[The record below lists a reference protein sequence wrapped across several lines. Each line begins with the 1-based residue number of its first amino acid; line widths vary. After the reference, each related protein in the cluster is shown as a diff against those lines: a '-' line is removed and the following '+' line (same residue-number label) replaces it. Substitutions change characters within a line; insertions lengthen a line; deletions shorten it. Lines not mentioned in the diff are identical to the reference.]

1 MGVNTTPLDMR
12 DRGYFQT
19 PDSTA
24 DRPKADN
31 GFYVTFCDG
40 VEVLKAIRE
49 RLVDAR
55 RQAALD
61 FENDTTEAA
70 YVFYQRHIDAADR
83 AIADSFKP
91 ASKTVNEG
99 RGLFPRNQEFG
110 DWKQK
115 NVFSQL
121 GITQP
126 KADDDVAAMWAA
138 ANQDDFDTARAA
150 GNARTVR
157 GIHAKWLVTYN
168 LQVTGGDAANIRT
181 IKLRVRNPFPKFCV

>member
-91 ASKTVNEG
+91 ASKTLNEG
-99 RGLFPRNQEFG
+99 RGLFPSDEQFG
-110 DWKQK
+110 KWVAHCQLDSADWKAEFVHPQLGEAPK
-115 NVFSQL
+115 WVDDSGLSQL
-121 GITQP
+121 ATKEISRGAERGARVVSVRRAI
-126 KADDDVAAMWAA
+126 WAV
-138 ANQDDFDTARAA
+138 
-150 GNARTVR
+150 G
-157 GIHAKWLVTYN
+157 
-168 LQVTGGDAANIRT
+168 
-181 IKLRVRNPFPKFCV
+181 

>member
-91 ASKTVNEG
+91 ASKTLNEG
-99 RGLFPRNQEFG
+99 RGLFPSNELFGQWLVSNNLSETNQAE
-110 DWKQK
+110 Q
-115 NVFSQL
+115 
-121 GITQP
+121 
-126 KADDDVAAMWAA
+126 AA
-138 ANQDDFDTARAA
+138 ARWASENSDQFDTARAV

-168 LQVTGGDAANIRT
+168 LQVTGGDAANIRAAE
-181 IKLRVRNPFPKFCV
+181 